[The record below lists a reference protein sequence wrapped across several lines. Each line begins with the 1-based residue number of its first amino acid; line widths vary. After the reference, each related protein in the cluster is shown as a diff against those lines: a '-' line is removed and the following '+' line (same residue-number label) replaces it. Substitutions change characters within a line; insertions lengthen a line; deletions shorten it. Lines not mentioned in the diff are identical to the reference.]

1 MEDSDET
8 ALFGVLG
15 GKFLFKKL
23 PDGGVNKRVVMCIF
37 CQKEFAYHRSSSTL
51 RYHLNAKHLA
61 HSKDAATAIGGAGRQ
76 QSKQL
81 DNETGFRPRT
91 SPSTSEK
98 LANPLAMWI
107 ALDCRPLSVVEDK
120 GLENALKIATCD
132 PTLKLPSKNTISAII
147 QQLYDTEKVA
157 KLDALEKAQFVAL
170 TGDHWTTVRN
180 ANYIGVTAHIAAVT
194 DGTWHFQSFVLTVLE
209 TDSRHNAENCA
220 ERFLSVAVM
229 WGIRQKITTIGTDS
243 TRTAIAAARHLP
255 FQHSPCIAHIL
266 HRTITVSLAECG
278 FNGVLA
284 KCHKIAGHFQHG
296 PDNMEEELPRKQS
309 RPGQE
314 NEELIRDV
322 SMRWN
327 STLDMISCL
336 LKSQEAFASLHNQE
350 HNQDTLTLTEVLQLQ
365 NLTTVL
371 EPCRFVTELLGGET
385 YVPCSVVLPALCHL
399 RHTMEVSGSDSNDAV
414 KFKTVFKKEFTQCA
428 ATLNHEWLKVAT
440 VLDPRFKDLK
450 CLAREEREE
459 VWSRLEALLQE
470 QCKRTIMKEP
480 AKKKRLLLCSF
491 DSDSDSD
498 EEERWRRALNLY
510 RVESTI
516 SETDCPFQW
525 WSSRVGTHSQL
536 SVLARKYL
544 SSPATSVP
552 CERLFSLAGHI
563 VTKKRAALSSENVNR
578 LVCLSNW
585 LKERENK

>member
-1 MEDSDET
+1 MEDSEE
-8 ALFGVLG
+8 AVLFGVLG

-23 PDGGVNKRVVMCIF
+23 PDGGVNKRVVLCIF

-61 HSKDAATAIGGAGRQ
+61 PSTDAATAVGGAGRRQ
-76 QSKQL
+76 IKQL
-81 DNETGFRPRT
+81 DNETGLGPRT

-98 LANPLAMWI
+98 LANPIALWI

-120 GLENALKIATCD
+120 GLENALKIATRD
-132 PTLKLPSKNTISAII
+132 PTLKLPSRDTISAII
-147 QQLYDTEKVA
+147 QQLYNTEKLA
-157 KLDALEKAQFVAL
+157 KMNALEKAKFVAL

-180 ANYIGVTAHIAAVT
+180 GNYIGVTAHITVVT
-194 DGTWHFQSFVLTVLE
+194 DGTWHFQSFALTVLE
-209 TDSRHNAENCA
+209 TDSRHNAENCT
-220 ERFLSVAVM
+220 ERFLSVAET
-229 WGIRQKITTIGTDS
+229 WGIHQKITTIGTGA
-243 TRTAIAAARHLP
+243 TRTTMAAARHLP

-266 HRTITVSLAECG
+266 QRTVTVSLAECG

-284 KCHKIAGHFQHG
+284 KCHKIAGHFQYG
-296 PDNMEEELPRKQS
+296 AENMEEELHQKQS
-309 RPGQE
+309 RLGQE
-314 NEELIRDV
+314 NEELIRDI
-322 SMRWN
+322 STRWN
-327 STLDMISCL
+327 STLDMISSL
-336 LKSQEAFASLHNQE
+336 LKNQDAFAALHNQE
-350 HNQDTLTLTEVLQLQ
+350 HNQDTLTPTEVLQLQ
-365 NLTTVL
+365 RLTTVL

-399 RHTMEVSGSDSNDAV
+399 RHTMEVSDNDSNDVV
-414 KFKTVFKKEFTQCA
+414 KFKTAFTKEFTQRT
-428 ATLNHEWLKVAT
+428 ATLNLEWLKVAT

-450 CLAREEREE
+450 YLAREEREE

-470 QCKRTIMKEP
+470 QCKGTIMEEP
-480 AKKKRLLLCSF
+480 ATKKRLLLCSF

-510 RVESTI
+510 RAESTI

-525 WSSRVGTHSQL
+525 WSSRAGTHSQL

-585 LKERENK
+585 LNERENK